1 MIKVR
6 NVGTR
11 PGSYRSD
18 PMIDRWRDY
27 NGIQGRVQ
35 CCVYGCHAWATDGA
49 HVTIERRGQKQYI
62 VPMCHKH
69 NTQFGE
75 ELWVR
80 EEAHPARLTDL

>member
-11 PGSYRSD
+11 PSSYRSD

-27 NGIQGRVQ
+27 NGIKGGVRG
-35 CCVYGCHAWATDGA
+35 CVYDCHAWATDGA
-49 HVTIERRGQKQYI
+49 HVTIEGRGKKQYI

-69 NTQFGE
+69 NMQFGE
-75 ELWVR
+75 EMLV
-80 EEAHPARLTDL
+80 